1 MDYPVGTDPEALDR
15 MNAAVCAAFVEAG
28 IVPVIVRRLQLAAER
43 WGLGSRGGGEG
54 GGGTLCHCHPRK
66 RHTFVFRLRPAM
78 KANAGLRTSA
88 FTTEGH

>member
-54 GGGTLCHCHPRK
+54 GGGLCAIAIRGNGTPL
-66 RHTFVFRLRPAM
+66 F
-78 KANAGLRTSA
+78 SA
-88 FTTEGH
+88 SGRQ